1 MSTNNILRKFYEA
14 VENAK
19 ADDEEKLD
27 IEQLLTTR
35 QLKIFTLHEEIV
47 GNLFSGNSLQE
58 GLTKVIDGRALTQT
72 EQVTVLM
79 FLKLLKVLQISVNYK
94 YQTSQRWMEVC
105 MLKHNHIIIVDVL
118 CGVLSTSKR
127 GLDSRYNIKKGV
139 KI

>member
-79 FLKLLKVLQISVNYK
+79 FLKLFESFTNIGQLQIP
-94 YQTSQRWMEVC
+94 
-105 MLKHNHIIIVDVL
+105 
-118 CGVLSTSKR
+118 
-127 GLDSRYNIKKGV
+127 NIPKMDGGMYA
-139 KI
+139 

>member
-47 GNLFSGNSLQE
+47 IAWQYRQDALHTRLLNLLCTLDPDNTERLRLGFPDH
-58 GLTKVIDGRALTQT
+58 VRALERYGHEPGWWNVVQ
-72 EQVTVLM
+72 
-79 FLKLLKVLQISVNYK
+79 
-94 YQTSQRWMEVC
+94 
-105 MLKHNHIIIVDVL
+105 
-118 CGVLSTSKR
+118 
-127 GLDSRYNIKKGV
+127 SRRNLNP
-139 KI
+139 